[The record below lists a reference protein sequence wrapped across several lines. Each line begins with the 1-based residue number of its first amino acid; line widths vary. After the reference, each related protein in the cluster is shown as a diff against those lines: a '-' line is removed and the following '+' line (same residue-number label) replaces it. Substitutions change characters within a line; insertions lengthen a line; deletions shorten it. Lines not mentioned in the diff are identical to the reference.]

1 MSSVKNQP
9 PFSNVQ
15 MELLKIYATGV
26 SDETLLELK
35 KTMAAF
41 FLKRLRENADSVWEE
56 KEYSDNVLSQID

>member
-41 FLKRLRENADSVWEE
+41 FLKRLRKNADSVWEE